1 MSAPWYLLSNEAQ
14 IPSPALLL
22 YRERIDE
29 NIRRMITI
37 AGKLKRLRPHVK
49 THKLPQLVQAQVAA
63 GITKF
68 KCATIA
74 EAEMTA
80 AAGGHEVT
88 LALQPIGPAVD
99 RLIALARKFPA
110 VRFSTIVDSEESIT
124 ALGKAAKQ
132 ADLKLDVF
140 LDLDCGMHRT
150 GVAPGA
156 EAVRLYR
163 RITQSSGLNPVGL
176 HAYDGHLHEA
186 DAALRSE
193 QCETAFASVI
203 ALRDELTGAGMDVPT
218 LVAGGSPTFATHAR
232 HPNRELSPGTTVLWD
247 FGYGDKFPELG
258 FLPAALLLTRV
269 ISKPAQNRLCLDLGH
284 KAVAAEN
291 PHPRVR
297 FLELPEAEA
306 VMHSEEHLVI
316 ETPHANK
323 FAIGQ
328 ALHGIPRH
336 VCPTVALH
344 SEAWIVE
351 NGKAVEQWPIAARAR
366 RITI

>member
-1 MSAPWYLLSNEAQ
+1 MSAEWYRVTNEAE

-22 YRERIDE
+22 CRERIEE
-29 NIRRMITI
+29 NIRRMLEI
-37 AGKLKRLRPHVK
+37 AGGTQRLRPHVK
-49 THKLPQLVQAQVAA
+49 THKLPQLVQAQIAV

-80 AAGGHEVT
+80 GAGAREVM
-88 LALQPIGPAVD
+88 LAMPPIGPAID
-99 RLIALARKFPA
+99 RLFELMRKFPA
-110 VRFSTIVDSEESIT
+110 VRFSTIVDSEEAIT
-124 ALGKAAKQ
+124 ALGQAARKAG
-132 ADLKLDVF
+132 LSLEVF
-140 LDLDCGMHRT
+140 LDVDCGMHRT
-150 GVAPGA
+150 GVAPGP
-156 EAVRLYR
+156 EATRLYR
-163 RITQSSGLNPVGL
+163 RIEQAAGLVPGGL

-186 DAALRSE
+186 DLALRTK
-193 QCETAFASVI
+193 QCESAFTPVL
-203 ALRDELTGAGMDVPT
+203 ALKAELNAPA
-218 LVAGGSPTFATHAR
+218 LIAGGSPTFAIHAA
-232 HPNRELSPGTTVLWD
+232 HSDRELSPGTTVLWD

-269 ISKPAQNRLCLDLGH
+269 ISKPDSNRLCLDLGH

-297 FLELPEAEA
+297 FFELTDAHA

-316 ETPHANK
+316 ETPDAAR

-328 ALHGIPRH
+328 CLYGIPRH

-344 SEAWIVE
+344 SEAWVVE
-351 NGKAVEQWPIAARAR
+351 NGKTTERWPITARAR
-366 RITI
+366 RLTV

>member
-1 MSAPWYLLSNEAQ
+1 MSDAWYRLTNEAQ

-22 YRERIDE
+22 YRDRIDE
-29 NIRRMITI
+29 NIQRMLSI
-37 AGKLKRLRPHVK
+37 AGKPKRLRPHVK
-49 THKLPQLVQAQVAA
+49 THKLPQLVQAQIAA

-80 AAGGHEVT
+80 AAGAHEVT

-99 RLIALARKFPA
+99 RLFAVMRKFPA
-110 VRFSTIVDSEESIT
+110 VRFSTIVDSEEAIT
-124 ALGKAAKQ
+124 ALGKTAKQ
-132 ADLKLDVF
+132 SNLTLDVF

-163 RITQSSGLNPVGL
+163 RISQSTGLSPAGL

-186 DAALRSE
+186 DLHLRAQ
-193 QCETAFASVI
+193 QCESAFASVVD
-203 ALRDELTGAGMDVPT
+203 LRDELTNAGMTVPV
-218 LVAGGSPTFATHAR
+218 LIAGGSPTFAIHAA
-232 HPNRELSPGTTVLWD
+232 HPHRELSPGTTVLWD

-269 ISKPAQNRLCLDLGH
+269 ISKPAQDRLCLDLGH

-297 FLELPEAEA
+297 FLELPDAEA

-316 ETPHANK
+316 ETPHASK

-351 NGKAVEQWPIAARAR
+351 DGRATEQWPIAARAR
-366 RITI
+366 RLTV

>member
-1 MSAPWYLLSNEAQ
+1 MSAEVYRLANTEEV
-14 IPSPALLL
+14 PSPALLL
-22 YRERIDE
+22 YRERIDQ
-29 NIRRMITI
+29 NIRRMLEI
-37 AGKLKRLRPHVK
+37 AGGPQRLRPHVK
-49 THKLPQLVQAQVAA
+49 THKLRQLVQAQVNL

-80 AAGGHEVT
+80 AVGAGEVM
-88 LALQPIGPAVD
+88 LAMQPIGPAIN
-99 RLIALARKFPA
+99 RLIELMHRFPK
-110 VRFSTIVDSEESIT
+110 VRFSTIVDCEESII
-124 ALGKAAKQ
+124 ALGVAARKAAVS
-132 ADLKLDVF
+132 LEVF

-150 GVAPGA
+150 GVAPGP

-163 RITQSSGLNPVGL
+163 MITATAGIVAGGL

-186 DAALRSE
+186 DLQLRTVQCDEAFVAVNALR
-193 QCETAFASVI
+193 T
-203 ALRDELTGAGMDVPT
+203 ELNAPI
-218 LVAGGSPTFATHAR
+218 LIAGGSPTFAIHAK
-232 HPNRELSPGTTVLWD
+232 HPDRELSPGTTVLWD
-247 FGYGDKFPELG
+247 FGYGDKFPELA
-258 FLPAALLLTRV
+258 FVPAAVLLTRV
-269 ISKPAQNRLCLDLGH
+269 ISRPGNNRLCLDLGH

-297 FLELPEAEA
+297 FLELPDATA

-316 ETPHANK
+316 ETPIAAR

-328 ALHGIPRH
+328 CLYGIPRH

-351 NGKAVEQWPIAARAR
+351 ANKATERWPITARAR
-366 RITI
+366 KLTV